1 MENSVIH
8 CENLKFTFYCVSSYI
23 CDAMKLELFIF
34 GITAFLI
41 FNTYYDGKGLKL
53 FHSWQK
59 EIKMTTFAFIGLSL
73 YIFLKKNPGQSQSM
87 FSHANDIIR
96 YMPISRSSADMLSP
110 FLDFANKKSLFEG
123 MGQNYAPDAT
133 GSGPNLAQ
141 SGGGAKQAQMEARLT
156 SSGRN
161 NATKRSVSETKKK
174 FVAAQQSWKCGH
186 CDRQLPAWYEVDHI
200 VRLEHGGSNNVDNL
214 VALCRDCHG
223 KKTAMETF

>member
-1 MENSVIH
+1 
-8 CENLKFTFYCVSSYI
+8 
-23 CDAMKLELFIF
+23 MKLELFVF

-41 FNTYYDGKGLKL
+41 FNTYYDGKYLKV

-59 EIKMTTFAFIGLSL
+59 EIKMSTFAFVGLSL
-73 YIFLKKNPGQSQSM
+73 YIFLKKNPGQTQSM
-87 FSHANDIIR
+87 LSHANDIIR

-110 FLDFANKKSLFEG
+110 FLDFANKKSLFQEG
-123 MGQNYAPDAT
+123 DNF
-133 GSGPNLAQ
+133 NLAQ
-141 SGGGAKQAQMEARLT
+141 QPQQPQQPQQHQQHQQPQTAKEAQMAARLMA
-156 SSGRN
+156 SGRN

>member
-1 MENSVIH
+1 
-8 CENLKFTFYCVSSYI
+8 
-23 CDAMKLELFIF
+23 MKLELFIF
-34 GITAFLI
+34 GITAFLV
-41 FNTYYDGKGLKL
+41 FNTYYDGKYLKL

-59 EIKMTTFAFIGLSL
+59 EIKMSTFAFVGLSL

-87 FSHANDIIR
+87 LSHANDIIR
-96 YMPISRSSADMLSP
+96 YMPISNSSADMLTP
-110 FLDFANKKSLFEG
+110 FLDFANKKSLFS
-123 MGQNYAPDAT
+123 DAD
-133 GSGPNLAQ
+133 
-141 SGGGAKQAQMEARLT
+141 GGGGGGGSSAGLARSKEAQMEARIMT
-156 SSGRN
+156 SGRN

>member
-1 MENSVIH
+1 
-8 CENLKFTFYCVSSYI
+8 
-23 CDAMKLELFIF
+23 MKLELFIF

-41 FNTYYDGKGLKL
+41 FNTYYDGKYLKV

-59 EIKMTTFAFIGLSL
+59 EIKMTTFAFVGLSL

-87 FSHANDIIR
+87 LSHANDIIR

-110 FLDFANKKSLFEG
+110 FLDFANKKSMFQDG
-123 MGQNYAPDAT
+123 DA
-133 GSGPNLAQ
+133 
-141 SGGGAKQAQMEARLT
+141 GGGGNDLGGGGGGGRREAQMEARLR

-186 CDRQLPAWYEVDHI
+186 CERQLPAWYEVDHI

>member
-1 MENSVIH
+1 
-8 CENLKFTFYCVSSYI
+8 
-23 CDAMKLELFIF
+23 MKLELFIF
-34 GITAFLI
+34 GITAFLV
-41 FNTYYDGKGLKL
+41 FNTYYDGKYLKV

-59 EIKMTTFAFIGLSL
+59 EIKMSTFAFVGLSL

-87 FSHANDIIR
+87 MSHANDIIR

-110 FLDFANKKSLFEG
+110 FLDFANNTSLF
-123 MGQNYAPDAT
+123 QSPSNVARP
-133 GSGPNLAQ
+133 GP
-141 SGGGAKQAQMEARLT
+141 KEAQMEARIM

-214 VALCRDCHG
+214 VALCSDCHG

>member
-1 MENSVIH
+1 
-8 CENLKFTFYCVSSYI
+8 
-23 CDAMKLELFIF
+23 MKLELFVF

-41 FNTYYDGKGLKL
+41 FNTYYDGKYLKV

-59 EIKMTTFAFIGLSL
+59 EIKMSTFAFVGLSL
-73 YIFLKKNPGQSQSM
+73 YIFLKKNPGQTQSM
-87 FSHANDIIR
+87 LSHANDIIR

-110 FLDFANKKSLFEG
+110 FLDFANKKSLFQEG
-123 MGQNYAPDAT
+123 DNF
-133 GSGPNLAQ
+133 NLAQ
-141 SGGGAKQAQMEARLT
+141 PHQQQQQQNAREAQMAARLMA
-156 SSGRN
+156 SGRN

>member
-1 MENSVIH
+1 
-8 CENLKFTFYCVSSYI
+8 
-23 CDAMKLELFIF
+23 MKLELFVF

-41 FNTYYDGKGLKL
+41 FNTYYDGKYLKV

-59 EIKMTTFAFIGLSL
+59 EIKMSTFAFVGLSL
-73 YIFLKKNPGQSQSM
+73 YIFLKKNPGQTQSM
-87 FSHANDIIR
+87 LSHANDIIR

-110 FLDFANKKSLFEG
+110 FLDFANKKSLFQEG
-123 MGQNYAPDAT
+123 DNF
-133 GSGPNLAQ
+133 NLAQ
-141 SGGGAKQAQMEARLT
+141 QPQQPHQPQTAKEAQMAARLMA
-156 SSGRN
+156 SGRN

>member
-1 MENSVIH
+1 
-8 CENLKFTFYCVSSYI
+8 
-23 CDAMKLELFIF
+23 MKLELFVF

-41 FNTYYDGKGLKL
+41 FNTYYDGKYLKV

-59 EIKMTTFAFIGLSL
+59 EIKMSTFAFVGLSL
-73 YIFLKKNPGQSQSM
+73 YIFLKKNPGQTQSM
-87 FSHANDIIR
+87 LSHANDIIR

-110 FLDFANKKSLFEG
+110 FLDFANKKSLFQEG
-123 MGQNYAPDAT
+123 DNF
-133 GSGPNLAQ
+133 NLAQ
-141 SGGGAKQAQMEARLT
+141 QPQQPQQPQTAKEAQMAARLMA
-156 SSGRN
+156 SGRN

>member
-1 MENSVIH
+1 
-8 CENLKFTFYCVSSYI
+8 
-23 CDAMKLELFIF
+23 MKLELFVF
-34 GITAFLI
+34 GITAFLV
-41 FNTYYDGKGLKL
+41 FNTYYDGKYLKV

-59 EIKMTTFAFIGLSL
+59 EIKMSTFAFIGLSL
-73 YIFLKKNPGQSQSM
+73 YIFLKKNPGQSHSM
-87 FSHANDIIR
+87 LAHANDIIR

-110 FLDFANKKSLFEG
+110 FLDFANKKSLFQEG
-123 MGQNYAPDAT
+123 D
-133 GSGPNLAQ
+133 GPNLAQ
-141 SGGGAKQAQMEARLT
+141 SGKREAQMEARLM

-186 CDRQLPAWYEVDHI
+186 CERQLPAWYEVDHI

>member
-1 MENSVIH
+1 
-8 CENLKFTFYCVSSYI
+8 
-23 CDAMKLELFIF
+23 MKLELFVF

-41 FNTYYDGKGLKL
+41 FNTYYDGKYLKV

-59 EIKMTTFAFIGLSL
+59 EIKMSTFAFVGLSL
-73 YIFLKKNPGQSQSM
+73 YIFLKKNPGQTQSM
-87 FSHANDIIR
+87 LSHANDIIR

-110 FLDFANKKSLFEG
+110 FLDFANKKSLFQEG
-123 MGQNYAPDAT
+123 GNF
-133 GSGPNLAQ
+133 NLAQ
-141 SGGGAKQAQMEARLT
+141 QPHQPQSAKEAQMAARLMA
-156 SSGRN
+156 SGRN

>member
-1 MENSVIH
+1 
-8 CENLKFTFYCVSSYI
+8 
-23 CDAMKLELFIF
+23 MKLELFVF
-34 GITAFLI
+34 GITAFLV

-73 YIFLKKNPGQSQSM
+73 YIFLKKNPGQSHTM
-87 FSHANDIIR
+87 LSHANDIIR

-110 FLDFANKKSLFEG
+110 FLDFANKKSLFQDG
-123 MGQNYAPDAT
+123 GDHDH
-133 GSGPNLAQ
+133 NLAQ
-141 SGGGAKQAQMEARLT
+141 SGGGGTKEAQMEARIMA
-156 SSGRN
+156 SGRN

-186 CDRQLPAWYEVDHI
+186 CDHQLPAWYEVDHI

>member
-1 MENSVIH
+1 LHERSLSRKARQVGHAVHGDVQALEQALSV
-8 CENLKFTFYCVSSYI
+8 E
-23 CDAMKLELFIF
+23 
-34 GITAFLI
+34 
-41 FNTYYDGKGLKL
+41 
-53 FHSWQK
+53 
-59 EIKMTTFAFIGLSL
+59 
-73 YIFLKKNPGQSQSM
+73 
-87 FSHANDIIR
+87 
-96 YMPISRSSADMLSP
+96 
-110 FLDFANKKSLFEG
+110 
-123 MGQNYAPDAT
+123 
-133 GSGPNLAQ
+133 
-141 SGGGAKQAQMEARLT
+141 AQMEARLR

>member
-1 MENSVIH
+1 
-8 CENLKFTFYCVSSYI
+8 
-23 CDAMKLELFIF
+23 MKLELFVF

-41 FNTYYDGKGLKL
+41 FNTYYDGKYLKV

-59 EIKMTTFAFIGLSL
+59 EIKMSTFAFVGLSL
-73 YIFLKKNPGQSQSM
+73 YIFLKKNPGQTQSM
-87 FSHANDIIR
+87 LSHANDIIR

-110 FLDFANKKSLFEG
+110 FLDFANKKSLFQEG
-123 MGQNYAPDAT
+123 DNF
-133 GSGPNLAQ
+133 NLAQ
-141 SGGGAKQAQMEARLT
+141 QPQQHQQPQTAKEAQMAARLMA
-156 SSGRN
+156 SGRN

>member
-1 MENSVIH
+1 MS
-8 CENLKFTFYCVSSYI
+8 
-23 CDAMKLELFIF
+23 
-34 GITAFLI
+34 
-41 FNTYYDGKGLKL
+41 
-53 FHSWQK
+53 
-59 EIKMTTFAFIGLSL
+59 TFAFVGLSL

-87 FSHANDIIR
+87 LSHANDIIR
-96 YMPISRSSADMLSP
+96 YMPISNSSADMLTP
-110 FLDFANKKSLFEG
+110 FLDFANKKSLFS
-123 MGQNYAPDAT
+123 DADSSA
-133 GSGPNLAQ
+133 GLAR
-141 SGGGAKQAQMEARLT
+141 SKEAQMEARIMA
-156 SSGRN
+156 SGRN

>member
-1 MENSVIH
+1 
-8 CENLKFTFYCVSSYI
+8 
-23 CDAMKLELFIF
+23 MKLELFIF
-34 GITAFLI
+34 GITAFLV
-41 FNTYYDGKGLKL
+41 FNTYYDGKYLKV

-59 EIKMTTFAFIGLSL
+59 EIKMSTFAFVGLSL

-87 FSHANDIIR
+87 LSHANDIIR

-110 FLDFANKKSLFEG
+110 FLDFANNKSMFQDGDGDGGNSDLG
-123 MGQNYAPDAT
+123 
-133 GSGPNLAQ
+133 GSG
-141 SGGGAKQAQMEARLT
+141 SGSGSGRREAQMEARIR

>member
-1 MENSVIH
+1 M
-8 CENLKFTFYCVSSYI
+8 YI
-23 CDAMKLELFIF
+23 GPIEHMKLELFVF

-41 FNTYYDGKGLKL
+41 FNTYYDGKYLKV

-59 EIKMTTFAFIGLSL
+59 EIKMSTFAFVGLSL

-87 FSHANDIIR
+87 LSHANDIIR

-110 FLDFANKKSLFEG
+110 FLDFANQKSLFQEG
-123 MGQNYAPDAT
+123 GVARH
-133 GSGPNLAQ
+133 GP
-141 SGGGAKQAQMEARLT
+141 KEAQMEARIMA
-156 SSGRN
+156 SGRN

>member
-1 MENSVIH
+1 
-8 CENLKFTFYCVSSYI
+8 
-23 CDAMKLELFIF
+23 MKLELFIF
-34 GITAFLI
+34 GITAFLV
-41 FNTYYDGKGLKL
+41 FNTYYDGKYLKV

-59 EIKMTTFAFIGLSL
+59 EIKMSTFAFVGLSL
-73 YIFLKKNPGQSQSM
+73 YIYLKKNPGQSQTM
-87 FSHANDIIR
+87 MSHANDIIR

-110 FLDFANKKSLFEG
+110 FLDFANHKSLFQE
-123 MGQNYAPDAT
+123 
-133 GSGPNLAQ
+133 
-141 SGGGAKQAQMEARLT
+141 GGAGNANANANVARHGPKEAQMEARILA
-156 SSGRN
+156 SGRN

-186 CDRQLPAWYEVDHI
+186 CNRQLPAWYEVDHI

>member
-1 MENSVIH
+1 
-8 CENLKFTFYCVSSYI
+8 
-23 CDAMKLELFIF
+23 MKLELFVF

-41 FNTYYDGKGLKL
+41 FNTYYDGKYLKV

-59 EIKMTTFAFIGLSL
+59 EIKMSTFAFVGLSL
-73 YIFLKKNPGQSQSM
+73 YIFLKKNPGQTQSM
-87 FSHANDIIR
+87 LSHANDIIR
-96 YMPISRSSADMLSP
+96 YMPISRSSADMLTP
-110 FLDFANKKSLFEG
+110 FLDFANKKSLFQEG
-123 MGQNYAPDAT
+123 DNFNF
-133 GSGPNLAQ
+133 NLAQ
-141 SGGGAKQAQMEARLT
+141 QPQQPQQPQSAKEAQMAARLMA
-156 SSGRN
+156 SGRN